1 MDSQKLKLAALKA
14 AIVLIPS
21 STAAYFTGKMLWV
34 VPTLVA
40 AGFFAAGIDLTKRVD
55 EEGTAKDDEGTKDE
69 ENEHDAELPE
79 G

>member
-14 AIVLIPS
+14 AIVLIPAY
-21 STAAYFTGKMLWV
+21 TAAYFTGKMVWV

-55 EEGTAKDDEGTKDE
+55 EEGTGKDE
-69 ENEHDAELPE
+69 EGDKESELPE
-79 G
+79 D